1 MPHLI
6 KNIEGEVLNNFVGNT
21 SSLSIIVGKIG
32 LEDYIGLNNYI
43 GYLQNFSRIEE
54 VVGLTIPTSFG
65 LTNNNEMVTLEIS
78 Y

>member
-6 KNIEGEVLNNFVGNT
+6 KNIEGEVLDNFVGNT
-21 SSLSIIVGKIG
+21 SSLSTIVGEIG
-32 LEDYIGLNNYI
+32 LEDYIGLNNYT
-43 GYLQNFSRIEE
+43 GYIQNFSKIEE

-65 LTNNNEMVTLEIS
+65 LINNNEMITLEIS